1 MDSLVCDLTNAL
13 NSKPIFFKSKKS
25 LKNRKNLSNK
35 DRKKSN
41 SNRIGRKERKFNRPE
56 NLHSSSSS
64 DTKKFPARSSSS
76 RIKHKKIMNLLL
88 AAKAS
93 MRPLDQSANS
103 LDCGIQNLVRLKQ
116 PNSFSS
122 ARSSRCQRQNRKSI
136 KKSKRL
142 RNTKVYK
149 IQKIYRF
156 HSNYRLHCLKLRRL
170 QKKMLRSNH
179 KVFPVLNHEKMSV
192 ENTTHS
198 SSAST
203 ITTSPSYSS
212 FNTTTDLESS
222 SISDCYNQMD
232 DLRINSDSDSYLK
245 MRIKNQIASKKPK
258 NGPKRKLLACRQ
270 RKNFNTSITSQSNL
284 NLSKL
289 FQFFNKFL
297 FKFIYFLKKYIKV
310 QVRKKC

>member
-13 NSKPIFFKSKKS
+13 NSKPSLFKNKKTI
-25 LKNRKNLSNK
+25 KNRKNLSIK
-35 DRKKSN
+35 EQKKTIL
-41 SNRIGRKERKFNRPE
+41 NRVDKQGSKHIRQYDNIY
-56 NLHSSSSS
+56 SSSSS
-64 DTKKFPARSSSS
+64 ETKKFANRSNQS

-93 MRPLDQSANS
+93 IYPTDQTMNS
-103 LDCGIQNLVRLKQ
+103 FNTGIQNLVRLKQ
-116 PNSFSS
+116 PKSFN
-122 ARSSRCQRQNRKSI
+122 SSRSAKCQKKSRKPI

-156 HSNYRLHCLKLRRL
+156 HSNYRLHCIKLRRL
-170 QKKMLRSNH
+170 QKKLVKPRNKIFS
-179 KVFPVLNHEKMSV
+179 LINHEKMSL

-212 FNTTTDLESS
+212 CHTTTDVESS
-222 SISDCYNQMD
+222 SISDCYNEMD
-232 DLRINSDSDSYLK
+232 NLRINSDSDSHLK
-245 MRIKNQIASKKPK
+245 MGTKNQIVSKKLK
-258 NGPKRKLLACRQ
+258 TSSKRKLLSCRQ
-270 RKNFNTSITSQSNL
+270 RKNFNTSITSQSSL

-289 FQFFNKFL
+289 
-297 FKFIYFLKKYIKV
+297 ILKYLEKIIVYTIH
-310 QVRKKC
+310 